1 MRNLGGDCP
10 SVALRIKHD
19 RTLICT
25 FNSVNQNTLPTE
37 STGNTVQYENISLK
51 KIELNKFYNIKDKHD
66 MAPPSINS

>member
-1 MRNLGGDCP
+1 MSNLGGDCH
-10 SVALRIKHD
+10 SFALHIKHD

-37 STGNTVQYENISLK
+37 STGNTVQHENISLK